1 MYIDPQTVI
10 SPKNKVSRVKVLFDR
25 GPVDHSWSIAR
36 LTYDGNDCIGIRWNG
51 DSKESKK
58 GVPLANAHPV
68 WFILPKEIA
77 GAIEEKVGELNGERE
92 AKLLE
97 GYRQMAADE
106 DQEAEAEEWTEGL
119 IGDAY

>member
-10 SPKNKVSRVKVLFDR
+10 SPRNKVSRVKVLFDR

-92 AKLLE
+92 AKLLD
-97 GYRQMAADE
+97 GYRQMAADQE
-106 DQEAEAEEWTEGL
+106 QEAEAEEWVEGL

>member
-25 GPVDHSWSIAR
+25 GPVDYSWSVAR
-36 LTYDGNDCIGIRWNG
+36 LTYDGQSRIGIRWNG

-68 WFILPKEIA
+68 WFILPTEVA
-77 GAIEEKVGELNGERE
+77 DAIEAKVVELNGERE

-97 GYRQMAADE
+97 GYREMAADRE
-106 DQEAEAEEWTEGL
+106 REMEAEEWTEGL